1 MQHDQLSHL
10 GSMVAAQQANGQQQL
25 QTQIQQQQNNALQLC
40 QPPTPNS
47 PESDCDDGSDMSD
60 DSHNPVIYPW
70 MKKIHVAG
78 ARKLPSFSFDVL
90 HRKMSLT
97 NQLCLIRREMFCK

>member
-25 QTQIQQQQNNALQLC
+25 QTQTQTQIQQQNNALQLC

-78 ARKLPSFSFDVL
+78 ARKLPSFSFD
-90 HRKMSLT
+90 T
-97 NQLCLIRREMFCK
+97 